1 MKITAMV
8 AMAMAAGFGGSM
20 AQAADQERTVAIYI
34 ANEHVA
40 VEAANFGKGQASK
53 MFARIGVRVQW
64 HSVGR
69 SPLPADALVVDM
81 VERGSKDECAGALA
95 CAKPYEGIH
104 IRVFVDRLGAT
115 VPKNMVPALLGH
127 VLVHEITHILQGVD
141 RHSDS
146 GVMKARWD
154 VNDFEQMLGR
164 TLPFTGNDVMLIERG
179 LDARESRLA
188 SVVAAK
194 DKDAAQAGGL

>member
-20 AQAADQERTVAIYI
+20 AQAADQERPVAIYI
-34 ANEHVA
+34 ANQHVA
-40 VEAANFGKGQASK
+40 MEAANFAKGQASK
-53 MFARIGVRVQW
+53 MFARIGVRVEW

-69 SPLPADALVVDM
+69 SPLPADALVIDM
-81 VERGSKDECAGALA
+81 VEQESKNECVGALA

-104 IRVFVDRLGAT
+104 IRVFVDRIGAT
-115 VPKNMVPALLGH
+115 VPKSMVPALLGH

-146 GVMKARWD
+146 GVMKAQWD
-154 VNDFEQMLGR
+154 ANDFVHMTGHP
-164 TLPFTGNDVMLIERG
+164 LPFTPQDVVLIERG
-179 LDARESRLA
+179 LDTRESRLA
-188 SVVAAK
+188 VAAVGGS
-194 DKDAAQAGGL
+194 DAGKGGI